1 VQCNQHVLLIS
12 SKNYIIGL
20 IEGYCSAN
28 QLPLETFPEDNSSHP
43 PNIINKSQLIIID
56 ASQPGSSLDRSK
68 YKTIS
73 QTSHDYHIP
82 VCSIVNGSFQKEKTT
97 SWIDCFFADP
107 ILEQLDNYF
116 RIHFHYKSHPFPDR
130 RHQDRR
136 ILMDRRYNNNTQALS
151 LKNQLPPPP
160 KSNIKIINLDPF
172 DIDTGCQTVSLNGVD
187 LELTCKEFKLFSLL
201 STDINRVFSADEII
215 HHLWPEGYRAN
226 KSDLYQYMHLLRK
239 KVEEDPDNPQWI
251 KTVKRVGYRLN
262 ITSGNL
268 NK

>member
-1 VQCNQHVLLIS
+1 MQSNQHVLLIS

-28 QLPLETFPEDNSSHP
+28 NLPLETFPEHNSTHL

-68 YKTIS
+68 YETIA
-73 QTSHDYHIP
+73 QTSHNYHIP
-82 VCSIVNGSFQKEKTT
+82 VCSIVNQTNGSFKKEKAT

-116 RIHFHYKSHPFPDR
+116 RLHFHYKPHPFPDR

-136 ILMDRRYNNNTQALS
+136 VLVDRRYYNNTQALT
-151 LKNQLPPPP
+151 LGNQLSPQSE
-160 KSNIKIINLDPF
+160 SNKKNIILVPF
-172 DIDTGCQTVSLNGVD
+172 DIDNSCQTVSLHGID

-201 STDINRVFSADEII
+201 ATDIDRVFSADEII

-239 KVEEDPDNPQWI
+239 KVEKDPDNPEWI
-251 KTVKRVGYRLN
+251 KTIKRVGYKLN
-262 ITSGNL
+262 ITSEN
-268 NK
+268 